1 MPKKTKS
8 SSQAPLLEA
17 TNITKRFGHFTAN
30 DNVGFTI
37 NKGEI
42 HALLGENGA
51 GKSTFVKMLYG
62 VQAPDEGQFIW
73 EGQPVQITSPKAA
86 RAMGIAMVF
95 QHFSLFPAL
104 TVAEN
109 IALALDDA
117 PQISALSKRIIEASE
132 RWGLSIEPDRPVG
145 DLSVG
150 EQQRVEIL
158 RCLLQDPKL
167 LIMDEP
173 TSVLTPQETTRL
185 FDVLR
190 RLSDDGCAVLYISH
204 KLDEIMA
211 LTEKA
216 TILRGG
222 LNVGEVVPKKSSTRA
237 MAEMMVGSSVDWI
250 ERKEDSKAKKK
261 PVLFTLKN
269 LTRPSET
276 AFATPL
282 KSISLDVRAGE
293 ILGIAGIS
301 GNGQEELVEALTGE
315 WRCPDAEMISFDGA
329 PIGRTGPK
337 GRRRLGIEM
346 VPEERNGHAAV
357 PDMTLVE
364 NTFLTH
370 FDRMRKSDGL
380 LGRLMTHA
388 GLGDEMT
395 AQIVAD
401 HDVRT
406 PHTNPMARQ
415 LSGGN
420 LQKFIMGRMLVTAPK
435 LAIIA
440 QPTWGV
446 DVGAATMIRRSLLA
460 LAEKGCGIILISQD
474 LEEIFS
480 LSDRIAVLNE
490 GAMSAAQ
497 NAASLT
503 AEDVGLLMG
512 GTETASDT
520 AAKKKV
526 GTA

>member
-1 MPKKTKS
+1 MTT
-8 SSQAPLLEA
+8 PLLDA
-17 TNITKRFGHFTAN
+17 RAISKYFGDFTAN
-30 DNVGFTI
+30 DAVDFTI
-37 NKGEI
+37 EKGTI

-62 VQAPDEGQFIW
+62 VLSPDQGQFYW
-73 EGQPVQITSPKAA
+73 DGAPVQITSPKAA

-117 PQISALSKRIIEASE
+117 PSLVDLSQRINDASE
-132 RWGLSIEPDRPVG
+132 RWGLAIDPQRPVG

-173 TSVLTPQETTRL
+173 TSVLTPQESERL

-190 RLSDDGCAVLYISH
+190 RLAKDGCAVLYISH

-211 LTEKA
+211 LTSKA

-222 LNVGEVVPKKSSTRA
+222 KNVGDVIPSKSSTRA
-237 MAEMMVGSSVDWI
+237 MAEMMVGDKVDWI
-250 ERKEDSKAKKK
+250 ERRTTGSDLSAEKIFRLSGLNR
-261 PVLFTLKN
+261 PV
-269 LTRPSET
+269 ET

-282 KSISLDVRAGE
+282 QDISFDVHAGE

-315 WRCPDAEMISFDGA
+315 WLSPDHQQILFKGQ
-329 PIGRTGPK
+329 PIGRTSPE

-346 VPEERNGHAAV
+346 VPEERNGHAAI
-357 PDMTLVE
+357 PEMSLME

-370 FDRMRKSDGL
+370 YNRVDMGGGQQSGKSQFTRHPELCAD
-380 LGRLMTHA
+380 TT
-388 GLGDEMT
+388 E
-395 AQIVAD
+395 QIIKD

-406 PHTNPMARQ
+406 PHSNPMARQ

-420 LQKFIMGRMLVTAPK
+420 LQKFIMGRSLITNPELM
-435 LAIIA
+435 IIA

-446 DVGAATMIRRSLLA
+446 DVGAATMIRHNILA
-460 LAEKGCGIILISQD
+460 LAANGCGVILISQD

-480 LSDRIAVLNE
+480 LSTRIAVLNE
-490 GAMSAAQ
+490 GRLSAVHDAVEL
-497 NAASLT
+497 S

-512 GTETASDT
+512 GKSKAS
-520 AAKKKV
+520 ANPASESPKGGV
-526 GTA
+526 A

>member
-1 MPKKTKS
+1 MPTK
-8 SSQAPLLEA
+8 QTPLLEA
-17 TNITKRFGHFTAN
+17 AGITKRFGTFTAN
-30 DNVGFTI
+30 DQVNFTI
-37 NKGEI
+37 NKGAI

-73 EGQPVQITSPKAA
+73 DGAAVNITSPKAA

-117 PQISALSKRIIEASE
+117 PQIGALSRRITEASQ
-132 RWGLSIEPDRPVG
+132 RWGLAIEPDRPVG

-173 TSVLTPQETTRL
+173 TSVLTPQETDRL

-190 RLSDDGCAVLYISH
+190 RLAKDGCAVLYISH

-222 LNVGEVVPKKSSTRA
+222 VNVGDVVPSKSSTRA
-237 MAEMMVGSSVDWI
+237 MAELMVGSSVDWI
-250 ERKEDSKAKKK
+250 ERKNTASKNSKSAI
-261 PVLFTLKN
+261 FTLNN
-269 LTRPSET
+269 LSRKADT

-282 KSISLDVRAGE
+282 KNITLDVNAGE

-315 WRCPDAEMISFDGA
+315 WRAPDATMVQFAGK
-329 PIGRTGPK
+329 PIGRIGPK

-370 FDRMRKSDGL
+370 FDRMRRSDSIW
-380 LGRLMTHA
+380 GRLMTHA
-388 GLGDEMT
+388 GRGADMT
-395 AQIVAD
+395 QQIVTE

-406 PHTNPMARQ
+406 PRQNPEARQ

-420 LQKFIMGRMLVTAPK
+420 LQKFIMGRMLITGPK

-460 LAEKGCGIILISQD
+460 LAEGGCGIILISQD

-480 LSDRIAVLNE
+480 LSDRIAVLHD
-490 GAMSAAQ
+490 GMMSQSHTAT
-497 NAASLT
+497 SLS

-512 GTETASDT
+512 GTTDAPTNKEVAQ
-520 AAKKKV
+520 
-526 GTA
+526 

>member
-1 MPKKTKS
+1 MAQTKTDKS
-8 SSQAPLLEA
+8 PLLEA
-17 TNITKRFGHFTAN
+17 RGITKSFGDFIAN
-30 DNVGFTI
+30 DAVNFAI
-37 NKGEI
+37 EKGAI

-62 VQAPDEGQFIW
+62 VLSPDQGQFIW
-73 EGQPVQITSPKAA
+73 DGQAVSITSPKAA

-104 TVAEN
+104 SVAEN

-117 PQISALSKRIIEASE
+117 PSLKDLSGRIRDASK
-132 RWGLSIEPDRPVG
+132 RWGLAIDPDRPVG

-158 RCLLQDPKL
+158 RCLLQNPKL

-173 TSVLTPQETTRL
+173 TSVLTPQESERL

-190 RLSDDGCAVLYISH
+190 RLAKEGCAVLYISH

-211 LTEKA
+211 LTSKA

-222 LNVGEVVPKKSSTRA
+222 KNVGEVTPAKSSTRA
-237 MAEMMVGSSVDWI
+237 MAEMMVGEKVDWI
-250 ERKEDSKAKKK
+250 ERQTSGAKTKAPVVFAVSDLSRPADS
-261 PVLFTLKN
+261 
-269 LTRPSET
+269 
-276 AFATPL
+276 AFATAL
-282 KSISLDVRAGE
+282 NAISFDVHEGE

-301 GNGQEELVEALTGE
+301 GNGQDELTEALTGE
-315 WRCPDAEMISFDGA
+315 WLCPRSDQIRFQDQA
-329 PIGRTGPK
+329 IGRFTPQA
-337 GRRRLGIEM
+337 RRRLAIEM

-357 PDMTLVE
+357 TEMTLVE

-370 FDRMRKSDGL
+370 FDRVTGEGWLNTMRGHPALCED
-380 LGRLMTHA
+380 T
-388 GLGDEMT
+388 T
-395 AQIVAD
+395 ASIIKD

-406 PHTNPMARQ
+406 PHHNPMARQ

-420 LQKFIMGRMLVTAPK
+420 LQKFIMGRSLITAPR
-435 LAIIA
+435 LMIVA

-446 DVGAATMIRRSLLA
+446 DVGAATMIRRNLLA
-460 LAEKGCGIILISQD
+460 LAAQGCGIILISQD

-480 LSDRIAVLNE
+480 LSTRIAVLNA
-490 GAMSAAQ
+490 GHLSPPQAAID
-497 NAASLT
+497 LT

-512 GTETASDT
+512 GAQSSSSLQHPASEGER
-520 AAKKKV
+520 A
-526 GTA
+526 